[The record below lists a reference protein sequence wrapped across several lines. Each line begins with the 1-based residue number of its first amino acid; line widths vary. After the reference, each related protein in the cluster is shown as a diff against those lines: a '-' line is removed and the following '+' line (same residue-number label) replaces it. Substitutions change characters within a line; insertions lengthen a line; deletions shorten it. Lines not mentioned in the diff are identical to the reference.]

1 MGQSTAAQPFK
12 AINMTMKI
20 ATWNMGYWQHKNQAQ
35 KAWDYMENVIAP
47 DVALVQEA
55 VPPTKG
61 AYSDHFVWREIGGHR
76 NWGSGVF
83 SKGLPLQE
91 LDFENGQ
98 KGAVVAAEVTLQDGS
113 ILTAVSLYGL
123 IDQWSYA
130 ITTLHRAVSDL
141 TPLLVGKMG
150 RRRVM
155 IGGDFNASVQCDE
168 EYGGRSHR
176 IFFERLEDFGLVDC
190 LGRFRSKPV
199 QTLRHNKSNIPW
211 ENDYIFAN
219 KAVKDRLASCDVVDD
234 PIVWT
239 LSDHNPVVAVVDL

>member
-1 MGQSTAAQPFK
+1 M
-12 AINMTMKI
+12 MMKI

-35 KAWDYMENVIAP
+35 RAWEYLENVIAP

-55 VPPTKG
+55 VPPKQG
-61 AYSDHFVWREIGGHR
+61 AYSDHFIWKEIGGHR

-91 LDFENGQ
+91 LDFDNGR

-113 ILTAVSLYGL
+113 MLTVVSLYGV

-130 ITTLHRAVSDL
+130 TTTLHRAVSDL

-150 RRRVM
+150 RRRVL
-155 IGGDFNASVQCDE
+155 IGGDFNASWPCDK
-168 EYGGRSHR
+168 EYGSRSHR
-176 IFFERLEDFGLVDC
+176 IFFKRLQDFGLVDC
-190 LGRFRSKPV
+190 LGGFRAKPV
-199 QTLRHNKSNIPW
+199 QMHRQHQSTISW

-219 KAVKDRLASCDVVDD
+219 RAVKSRLMSCDVVDD
-234 PIVWT
+234 SAVRK